1 MSVSRPGMPAFSRSS
16 TVLGLLALL
25 HATAPGLMGQETD
38 DSTDAGADG
47 VAASYTLQYEGQN
60 TNPWV
65 WIVSGGSEVVG
76 VYGELKTWADDG
88 SDEQIIEWDLRMLAG
103 PGLQG
108 RPHEI
113 DDDWW
118 TLVPALAAPPE
129 DIEGGDFVPTD
140 MGPTAYDSI
149 HWELTRGDDD
159 REVDGRDAQHWI
171 LTVNSWLR
179 QQAGEDVIPMES
191 TSRADLWFD
200 PTLPFS
206 AVPFAVARGGGFPL
220 GVIDPPAS
228 RFVRERAFPE
238 LRERGLLL
246 RAEFT
251 DSQLRHVEG
260 LDGPMTLGPQETIVS
275 VYGVQS
281 DGARPAE
288 LTDAEPLALTDYVRL
303 NADRAEALEMSQ
315 YLTSI
320 CRVAVPPKEGSS
332 AEGSVAGTPVGWAG
346 AGFAREAGESLR
358 IAAVTPPQD
367 RTKQACLVAVAAG
380 DAGAGIYATT
390 SPVRSRMRTEGP
402 EPESAWVT
410 VGGGDAETRTRSM
423 LVAES
428 GTLTL
433 GDVTDEGISG
443 SFALTGW
450 MIEVPEGG
458 PATLTE
464 NAEVDVSFVA
474 LPAD

>member
-1 MSVSRPGMPAFSRSS
+1 MNRGIRVLTLLTVSVLAASIPASIPDVVAQ
-16 TVLGLLALL
+16 T
-25 HATAPGLMGQETD
+25 TD
-38 DSTDAGADG
+38 DSSVTDF
-47 VAASYTLQYEGQN
+47 VAPSYTLQYEGQN

-65 WIVSGGSEVVG
+65 WIVSGGADVVG
-76 VYGELKTWADDG
+76 VYGEQKSWAPDG
-88 SDEQIIEWDLRMLAG
+88 SGEEIVEWDLRMLAG
-103 PGLQG
+103 PALQG
-108 RPHEI
+108 LPHQI

-118 TLVPALAAPPE
+118 TLVPALANPPG
-129 DIEGGDFVPTD
+129 DIDGGDFVPTD

-149 HWELTRGDDD
+149 RWELTRGEDD
-159 REVDGRDAQHWI
+159 RQVDGRDARHWI

-200 PTLPFS
+200 PALPFS
-206 AVPFAVARGGGFPL
+206 DVPFAVARGGGFPL

-228 RFVRERAFPE
+228 RLVRQQAFPE
-238 LRERGLLL
+238 LRELGLLL
-246 RAEFT
+246 RAELT

-260 LDGPMTLGPQETIVS
+260 LDGPMTLGPQETVVS
-275 VYGVQS
+275 VSGVRP
-281 DGARPAE
+281 DGASPAE
-288 LTDAEPLALTDYVRL
+288 LADAEPVALSDYVQL
-303 NADRAEALEMSQ
+303 DADRAEALEISQ
-315 YLTSI
+315 FLTSV

-332 AEGSVAGTPVGWAG
+332 AEGSVGGTSVDWAG

-358 IAAVTPPQD
+358 IAAVTAPQD
-367 RTKQACLVAVAAG
+367 RTKQVCLVAVAAG
-380 DAGAGIYATT
+380 DAGTGSYAAT
-390 SPVRSRMRTEGP
+390 SPIRSRMRTEGP
-402 EPESAWVT
+402 EPESVWVT
-410 VGGGDAETRTRSM
+410 VGGGDAEKRTRSM
-423 LVAES
+423 LIPES

-433 GDVTDEGISG
+433 DGVADEGVAG

-450 MIEVPEGG
+450 MISVPEGG